1 MSTELRDVTDAD
13 LPTLFEFQRDPV
25 ASRMAAFVSKDPSD
39 RAAFDAH
46 WKKLRNDPAIV
57 LRAIVEDGRLAG
69 SVARWDLAGKPQVTY
84 WIGREFWGRGIATRA
99 LAAFLEIVTVRP
111 LYASAASDNAGS
123 LRVLEKC
130 GFRRTGEESAFAPG
144 RGAEIVEVFLELS

>member
-1 MSTELRDVTDAD
+1 MLRDVTDAD
-13 LPTLFEFQRDPV
+13 LPGLFEFQRDPV

-46 WKKLRNDPAIV
+46 WMKLRNDPAIV
-57 LRAIVEDGRLAG
+57 LKAIVEDGRLAG
-69 SVARWDLAGKPQVTY
+69 SVAKWDLAGKPQVTY

-111 LYASAASDNAGS
+111 IYASAASDNAGS
-123 LRVLEKC
+123 IRVLEKC
-130 GFRRTGEESAFAPG
+130 GFQRLSTDRGFANA
-144 RGAEIVEVFLELS
+144 RGAEIDEVILILRAT